1 MADKNTL
8 LLVDGSSFLYRAYY
22 ASHGG
27 FSTSKGVPT
36 GACLIIARMFQN
48 LIKEYGNGKI
58 IVVFDAK
65 GKSFRN
71 EMLESYK
78 ANRPPMPD
86 DLKVQVEYVHKI
98 VKALGLPL
106 VSITGVEA
114 DDVIG
119 SYVAKAKD
127 TNLHVVIAT
136 GDKDLAQFVSDKV
149 TIFDSM
155 NNEIITKESVFKKF
169 GVPPHLIV
177 DFLAIKGDKV
187 DNIPG
192 MPGAGDVTAT
202 SLLNNLGGI
211 YDIYKRRDE
220 IASLSFRGAKTFAK
234 KYEDNFAQVELSYK
248 LATIKTDVPLP
259 ISIDEIVSPVM
270 DKDALIAIY
279 NELEFRKLAEAL
291 EKDTDNRQSSAT
303 LSADI
308 DLSKKLSESFKVEA
322 KPKIKSKIETFDSNA
337 QSLLDRLDNGLKLS
351 LVQTKDELLDLAQKI
366 KDKGFCVLDTETT
379 SLRAMDATLVGI
391 SLCVDENEA
400 YYIPVGHNVCITE
413 GYTNIDGDTLLSI
426 LNPIFK
432 DESIKKIGHNIKY
445 DLIILKNAG
454 FEIKNVY
461 FDTLIAFHA
470 IKSSLRL
477 SMDDLALTFLN
488 YKTIS
493 YEDVCGNGAKA
504 ITFDN
509 VPLDKALNYAAE
521 DAYITYLLYKKALD
535 LFENDGDAKKFFFD
549 IEMPLLTVLYHMEYS
564 GTLVSGI
571 DLYNQTLKL
580 NDIMLDTQKQIY
592 KLCGLEFNIASPKQ
606 LSEVLFVKLAI
617 PYPKKPKKGKDGQN
631 AYSTSEDILSALA
644 PNYDVASLVL
654 RFRTVSKLI
663 STYTDK
669 LPNLISDKT
678 GRIHTS
684 FNQAGTVTGR
694 LSSSDPNLQNIPAR
708 TDEGRLI
715 RTAFCA
721 PKGYKILAADYSQI
735 ELRLIAHLSDDPNLI
750 NAFLKHADI
759 HKATAAEVL
768 GISLDEVTPSLRS
781 QAKATNFGLMY
792 GMSAHG
798 LAAQTGMAF
807 KEAKAYIEKYF
818 SKYQR
823 VKEYMK
829 SIVDN
834 AKACGYIQT
843 LMGNKVYFDALNS
856 DNAIARSGA
865 ERAAINAPMQGSAAD
880 IIKLAMIKIDK
891 WITSLEDQNKI
902 VMTMQVHDELV
913 FEVRDDF
920 IDEAK
925 AKIQEIME
933 SVTKLKVPLEVG
945 IGVASNWGDA
955 H

>member
-22 ASHGG
+22 AAHGG

-48 LIKEYGNGKI
+48 LIKEYGDGKI

-71 EMLESYK
+71 DMLESYK

-86 DLKVQVEYVHKI
+86 DLKVQVLYVHKI

-106 VSITGVEA
+106 VSIEGVEA

-119 SYVAKAKD
+119 SYVTQAKD

-155 NNEIITKESVFKKF
+155 NNEIITSESVFKKF

-220 IASLSFRGAKTFAK
+220 IQSLSFRGAKTFAK

-259 ISIDEIVSPVM
+259 LSIDDIKSPSM
-270 DKDALIAIY
+270 DKYALIEIY
-279 NELEFRKLAEAL
+279 NELEFKKLVEAL
-291 EKDTDNRQSSAT
+291 EG
-303 LSADI
+303 
-308 DLSKKLSESFKVEA
+308 DLHKTSTRDSVDEDVKLSQKLASSFKSE
-322 KPKIKSKIETFDSNA
+322 KPNFNSIIKTFDSKA
-337 QSLLDRLDNGLKLS
+337 VDLLYKLENGLKLV
-351 LVQTKDELLDLAQKI
+351 LVQSKDDLLDLAQKI

-391 SLCVDENEA
+391 SLCVSDDEA
-400 YYIPVGHNVCITE
+400 FYIPVAHNVCITE
-413 GYTNIDGDTLLSI
+413 GYSNIDKDTLLAV

-432 DESIKKIGHNIKY
+432 DMSIKKIGHNIKY
-445 DLIILKNAG
+445 DLIVLKNAG
-454 FEIKNVY
+454 FEIENVY

-470 IKSSLRL
+470 LKSSLRL
-477 SMDDLALTFLN
+477 SMDDLALSFLN

-493 YEDVCGNGAKA
+493 YEDVCGKGAKA

-521 DAYITYLLYKKALD
+521 DAYITYLLYKEALD
-535 LFENDGDAKKFFFD
+535 LFAKDSDAKKFFFD

-592 KLCGLEFNIASPKQ
+592 KLCGHEFNIASPKQ

-631 AYSTSEDILSALA
+631 TYSTSEDILSALA
-644 PNYDVASLVL
+644 PNYDIASLVL

-721 PKGYKILAADYSQI
+721 PKGYKIIAADYSQI
-735 ELRLIAHLSDDPNLI
+735 ELRLIAHLSEDPNLI
-750 NAFLKHADI
+750 KAFVKHADI

-768 GISLDEVTPSLRS
+768 GIPLDAVTPSLRS

-818 SKYQR
+818 LKYQR

-829 SIVDN
+829 SIIDN

-880 IIKLAMIKIDK
+880 IIKLAMIEIDK
-891 WITSLEDQNKI
+891 WICSLDDKNKI

-925 AKIQEIME
+925 AKIKEIME
-933 SVTKLKVPLEVG
+933 SVVDLKVPLEVG